1 MTDTKQM
8 SETKPATSP
17 PVSSL
22 GPTQDEGEGKSRNEG
37 SASGSNGRQWS
48 NNNWDGWGPLIG
60 SRALWGLLPL
70 VIVLSSGHD
79 APFLFMAL
87 WSLGGLFACIWWCF
101 RKKVREVGMKELRG
115 FLRLGKGFW
124 KIEDNF
130 YDYREIKELTDD
142 LHRVQDG
149 NVHKNREGNNIDDKE
164 EHYKEHEGNNTNK
177 HANWNW
183 QVYLSTIIRQ
193 LFVAFLAWSL
203 LYIPIF
209 SSLLIVESW
218 VVFSSFA
225 FLLLPSIWHGLKY
238 FFAQILFMNKKLIFK
253 KTDRKLRE
261 YKKSIFSI
269 ANDIIYD
276 NGKNEYNFGE
286 KINYEIVR
294 KEIPRVEAN
303 NWTNRTIANQIIHNV
318 SKSEDKTNWV
328 RNLIFIALAFGGII
342 FLALSG
348 SIGSNLSLPL
358 VGLLLLVIA
367 ILCISIEDMPYN
379 WARLVGRRRAFK
391 EKYLGNLGKDGE
403 SEKNELYDRELG
415 YISKYLV
422 FNRGVSLLFGVVIGL
437 LVHYTELFG
446 LIDSLGFDAFT
457 NLGFMH
463 FTDSLWV
470 YVVVFVA
477 GAVVELFGPLCK
489 MESRYWN
496 EKIRKDR
503 IEFLRTLT
511 PVFSVTYLV
520 LFWLIA
526 LLFTGNW
533 FANDWFTGD
542 SIAVLNN
549 DIRYEFIILGG
560 IAVVVSN
567 ILLNSQG
574 EDKTGLA
581 VLVAGLWGATAFVWL
596 RDGMLGIWL
605 GENRWLL
612 EGDTYFAVVALS
624 ATAFTLLLAFRINR
638 ITART
643 NEEEKL
649 VYSLISRF
657 DWLAVHHKE
666 INDIKVRKGGD
677 PIHPKVK
684 HALSGHEC
692 IEIIDDPKDTDV
704 LKDAYFRLRLQLD
717 GYLNKRVR
725 SGSGGLDKDT
735 KKEVEKYIL
744 ETQVEL
750 DTLAHSKQYGREY
763 GETSAVLILGVLT
776 ASIAL
781 LTRPATEI
789 DLAKFLFDSFTAIF
803 AGTILFL
810 SVHIF
815 DLMLERKT
823 SIIDSQERIGKNLGN
838 GYAVIGEE
846 YARSDK
852 DAFFMVEFRTED
864 SKFSSK
870 LFTGCTA
877 AILAVSVTLLLEKW
891 VIDLPF
897 LN

>member
-1 MTDTKQM
+1 MLYSAPMTDTKQM
-8 SETKPATSP
+8 SETR
-17 PVSSL
+17 PVGNQPVPDAAQNSNESS
-22 GPTQDEGEGKSRNEG
+22 T
-37 SASGSNGRQWS
+37 RQWS

-87 WSLGGLFACIWWCF
+87 WSLGGLVACIWYIKRHGGARDLWS
-101 RKKVREVGMKELRG
+101 
-115 FLRLGKGFW
+115 FLSPGKRFW
-124 KIEDNF
+124 KIGDNF
-130 YDYREIKELTDD
+130 YDSSEIKELTDH
-142 LHRVQDG
+142 LHRVQ
-149 NVHKNREGNNIDDKE
+149 EGKDSKKDDYDEEVDSGQKE
-164 EHYKEHEGNNTNK
+164 IF
-177 HANWNW
+177 WNW
-183 QVYLSTIIRQ
+183 QVYLSTVIRQ

-238 FFAQILFMNKKLIFK
+238 FFAQILFMCKKLKSK

-261 YKKSIFSI
+261 YKKNVFSI

-276 NGKNEYNFGE
+276 KEGNEYNFGE

-294 KEIPRVEAN
+294 KKIPRVEAN
-303 NWTNRTIANQIIHNV
+303 NWANRTIANQIIHNV
-318 SKSEDKTNWV
+318 SKSEDKTNWM

-367 ILCISIEDMPYN
+367 ILCISIEDMSYN

-391 EKYLGNLGKDGE
+391 EKYLGNREE
-403 SEKNELYDRELG
+403 SEKNELYECELG

-422 FNRGVSLLFGVVIGL
+422 FNRGVSLLFGVAIGL

-446 LIDSLGFDAFT
+446 LIDSLGFDDFT
-457 NLGFMH
+457 SLGFMH
-463 FTDSLWV
+463 FSDSWWI
-470 YVVVFVA
+470 YVIVFVA
-477 GAVVELFGPLCK
+477 GAVVELFGPLYK

-520 LFWLIA
+520 LFWLIT

-533 FANDWFTGD
+533 FASDWFTGD

-596 RDGMLGIWL
+596 RDGMLGTWL

-657 DWLAVHHKE
+657 DWLTVHHKE
-666 INDIKVRKGGD
+666 INKIKVEKGGD

-684 HALSGHEC
+684 HAISGHEC

-717 GYLNKRVR
+717 GYLNKHVR
-725 SGSGGLDKDT
+725 GSNDEKTDKDA
-735 KKEVEKYIL
+735 KGEVEKYIL

-823 SIIDSQERIGKNLGN
+823 SIIDSQERIGRNLGN
-838 GYAVIGEE
+838 GYDVKSKE

-877 AILAVSVTLLLEKW
+877 AILVVSITLLLEKW